1 MSQFPA
7 LAYKV
12 LTSDQM
18 AALLADGTFSGS
30 PVDLADGFIHMSTA
44 EQLAETVARHFAG
57 QQGLHVVAVDLA
69 MLGHAVR
76 WERSRGGA
84 LFPHVYGAINIE
96 AVVKV
101 VAFPPNAD
109 GTFTLPVI

>member
-7 LAYKV
+7 LANKV

-44 EQLAETVARHFAG
+44 GQLAETVAKHFAN
-57 QQGLHVVAVDLA
+57 QSGLHIAEIRCRRL
-69 MLGHAVR
+69 
-76 WERSRGGA
+76 
-84 LFPHVYGAINIE
+84 
-96 AVVKV
+96 
-101 VAFPPNAD
+101 
-109 GTFTLPVI
+109 